1 MPIHDY
7 TCSACG
13 HLTEV
18 LHGINDHGPKFCPE
32 CGAEDT
38 MTKGFAPPAIV
49 FKGSG
54 WAKKDRAATASKAK
68 SDSDGSGDKAGGDKA
83 GDDKPK
89 DGESPAK
96 DKAAAPGAS
105 DGSKSSGSSTGPSSG
120 GSSSAGSA
128 AASD

>member
-18 LHGINDHGPKFCPE
+18 LHGIDDHGPRFCPE

-38 MTKGFAPPAIV
+38 MVKGFAPPAIL

-54 WAKKDRAATASKAK
+54 WAKKDRAATASKPK
-68 SDSDGSGDKAGGDKA
+68 SDGDGAGEKAGSEKA
-83 GDDKPK
+83 AA
-89 DGESPAK
+89 GEGAAK
-96 DKAAAPGAS
+96 DKPAASGAV
-105 DGSKSSGSSTGPSSG
+105 
-120 GSSSAGSA
+120 GSA
-128 AASD
+128 DSTAKASPGSGAPSASSD